1 RRAFE
6 LLPQSQEAAMSLGL
20 ASVVNQQYA
29 DAVRPLELAVKH
41 DSLNTRLA
49 VLLATAYLRTGAA
62 AKAVPVLREAAKR
75 SPGDSATQVLLVEAL
90 DASGDSEQAL
100 EAALRLQK
108 RFPGLTQAQM
118 AAAQQL
124 VKSGKYAQAGDA
136 FGEVLK
142 LSPVQSE
149 AELGLADSLQKS
161 GQHQAALDH
170 YRAAG
175 ASLAA
180 TLGQARSLAA
190 LKQLEEARKVLE
202 EALLRYPSDV
212 PLRLELSRVYAR
224 LGQSELAAEQAK
236 IIERLRA
243 Q

>member
-1 RRAFE
+1 
-6 LLPQSQEAAMSLGL
+6 M
-20 ASVVNQQYA
+20 V
-29 DAVRPLELAVKH
+29 
-41 DSLNTRLA
+41 
-49 VLLATAYLRTGAA
+49 
-62 AKAVPVLREAAKR
+62 
-75 SPGDSATQVLLVEAL
+75 
-90 DASGDSEQAL
+90 
-100 EAALRLQK
+100 
-108 RFPGLTQAQM
+108 
-118 AAAQQL
+118 AAQQL
-124 VKSGKYAQAGDA
+124 VKSGKYRQAGEA

-142 LSPVQSE
+142 LSPGRSD

-180 TLGQARSLAA
+180 ALGRARSLVA

-202 EALLRYPSDV
+202 DSLPQYPSDV
-212 PLRLELSRVYAR
+212 TLRLELSRVYAR
-224 LGQSELAAEQAK
+224 LGQPELAAEQAK